1 MSLLLHFLCERFFVS
16 NLLFFLLCSV
26 VFSPPFFFF
35 FLTVFLHLSFISFV
49 GLFFFVFFFYFSF
62 YVSSCFSLLV
72 FISLF
77 SSKMFVYACFVFAI
91 FLLFR
96 FSLFPTFFKNKFLFL
111 WTFNLIFGIPCYQK
125 KSPCS
130 NFHFDRAHSYTFI
143 SRFFFYLLTL
153 FMFPLLCVYPTDVRS
168 LFVHPP
174 HCYSPFFVAKI
185 FSQKTFLSLSLLEN
199 LRASFQSPSSFTLF
213 ISFSET
219 PSVVL
224 LLFWFRL
231 FSLLHFPSLFFRK
244 ITFLSSFFF
253 KKKKNL
259 SHEKQSLF
267 FLSSNV
273 SCILF
278 SSLFVFVHHVSHS
291 PLFFV
296 SVFA

>member
-49 GLFFFVFFFYFSF
+49 GFFFFLLFFFMY
-62 YVSSCFSLLV
+62 LLV
-72 FISLF
+72 FPFFCSFLSFPQKCLF
-77 SSKMFVYACFVFAI
+77 MLVSFLPFSFCFVLIVSNI
-91 FLLFR
+91 FQ
-96 FSLFPTFFKNKFLFL
+96 NKFLFL
-111 WTFNLIFGIPCYQK
+111 WTFNLIFGFPCYQK

-185 FSQKTFLSLSLLEN
+185 FSKKKKLFSPFYCWKTF
-199 LRASFQSPSSFTLF
+199 
-213 ISFSET
+213 
-219 PSVVL
+219 VL
-224 LLFWFRL
+224 L
-231 FSLLHFPSLFFRK
+231 FSLLHHS
-244 ITFLSSFFF
+244 
-253 KKKKNL
+253 
-259 SHEKQSLF
+259 
-267 FLSSNV
+267 
-273 SCILF
+273 LF
-278 SSLFVFVHHVSHS
+278 SSLSVKPLQLFFSFFGFVFFLCCIFQACS
-291 PLFFV
+291 FEK
-296 SVFA
+296 

>member
-1 MSLLLHFLCERFFVS
+1 MFCCFFSTIFLLLFDRFSSFVFHFFCWVFSYSFFFLS
-16 NLLFFLLCSV
+16 IFLLCI
-26 VFSPPFFFF
+26 F
-35 FLTVFLHLSFISFV
+35 
-49 GLFFFVFFFYFSF
+49 LFFP
-62 YVSSCFSLLV
+62 SCVHFSL
-72 FISLF
+72 
-77 SSKMFVYACFVFAI
+77 
-91 FLLFR
+91 FLKNVCLCLFR
-96 FSLFPTFFKNKFLFL
+96 FCHFPSVSISFNKISRFFCFILIVSNIFKNKFLFL

-130 NFHFDRAHSYTFI
+130 NFHFDRAHSYTYV

-168 LFVHPP
+168 LCLSTLLIVTL
-174 HCYSPFFVAKI
+174 PFLLPKFFHK
-185 FSQKTFLSLSLLEN
+185 KTFLSLSLLEN

-244 ITFLSSFFF
+244 ITFLSPFFFLFFFF
-253 KKKKNL
+253 KIKKNL
-259 SHEKQSLF
+259 SHEKHSLF